1 MLIRSMI
8 CYHTSTGH
16 STNNASSTR
25 EIFWPAFFL
34 TNRVNVWERSAFF
47 EPQLRTEFGRLSMRA
62 QFDIALFDESVDY
75 MHSEKGLNARLS
87 PKTECQ
93 ML

>member
-1 MLIRSMI
+1 
-8 CYHTSTGH
+8 
-16 STNNASSTR
+16 
-25 EIFWPAFFL
+25 
-34 TNRVNVWERSAFF
+34 
-47 EPQLRTEFGRLSMRA
+47 MRA